1 MPLLPAKFPS
11 SRDMRLARHT
21 VHSCGG
27 AALVRHAARRRA
39 HSRPSGPAAP
49 LALSL
54 YCLAGEAVAPL
65 VRDPP
70 AQTRLALAPHHS
82 TPHACLYDSLR
93 HTPLHRVR
101 ACVTARAVGGL
112 QGQAVASRRQRSRAP
127 HAGTARVL
135 LLAVG
140 ARRLGRREPLGAAA
154 RARAAGE
161 RPLLRRAHDCE
172 HGHRHRAARARAA
185 RAKGGAA
192 AAASGELSRTAPYAT
207 QGSNPGLAGRL
218 PGRSCFLLLT
228 RASLAQLWSCVP
240 LCSLPTYNMRTWTGF
255 LGHWRPHGLLLVESE
270 LWPAMLAEVARGVV

>member
-1 MPLLPAKFPS
+1 MCFARRRRRVPAFRPAKFA
-11 SRDMRLARHT
+11 MRVARHT
-21 VHSCGG
+21 LHGCCGG
-27 AALVRHAARRRA
+27 AALVRHSLVRHV
-39 HSRPSGPAAP
+39 HSRPTGPAAP

-70 AQTRLALAPHHS
+70 AQTRLAPHHS

-161 RPLLRRAHDCE
+161 RPLFRRAHDRQ
-172 HGHRHRAARARAA
+172 HGHRH
-185 RAKGGAA
+185 
-192 AAASGELSRTAPYAT
+192 
-207 QGSNPGLAGRL
+207 
-218 PGRSCFLLLT
+218 LT
-228 RASLAQLWSCVP
+228 LTLTLTLSLAL
-240 LCSLPTYNMRTWTGF
+240 SLSLSLTLTVALTPTLTLTLALTPPPPNQA
-255 LGHWRPHGLLLVESE
+255 RP
-270 LWPAMLAEVARGVV
+270 PP

>member
-1 MPLLPAKFPS
+1 MASFRPTPSRVPQFSPPS
-11 SRDMRLARHT
+11 SRLRDMRLARHT
-21 VHSCGG
+21 VHGCGG

-39 HSRPSGPAAP
+39 HSRPTGPAAP

-70 AQTRLALAPHHS
+70 AQPRLALAPHHS

-135 LLAVG
+135 LLAMG

-161 RPLLRRAHDCE
+161 RPLCRRAHDRQ
-172 HGHRHRAARARAA
+172 HGHRH
-185 RAKGGAA
+185 
-192 AAASGELSRTAPYAT
+192 
-207 QGSNPGLAGRL
+207 
-218 PGRSCFLLLT
+218 LT
-228 RASLAQLWSCVP
+228 LTLTLTLSLAL
-240 LCSLPTYNMRTWTGF
+240 SLSLSLTLTVALTPTLTLTLALTPPPPNQA
-255 LGHWRPHGLLLVESE
+255 RP
-270 LWPAMLAEVARGVV
+270 PP